1 MLALTQWGKRLL
13 LVDLEDEEDGLGSI
27 DAVGIL
33 AQWEA
38 RHEAALEQKVAQA
51 QEPPGNQVHT
61 SI

>member
-1 MLALTQWGKRLL
+1 MRWGKQLL
-13 LVDLEDEEDGLGSI
+13 PVDLEDKEDGLGNI

-33 AQWEA
+33 AQWAA
-38 RHEAALEQKVAQA
+38 RHEAAQEQEVARA